1 MMNKLKVAVV
11 GAGIY
16 GKHHINAYLHNPDVE
31 LVAVCDNN
39 TERCHAA
46 ADELGI
52 AGYASLPALLDE
64 QLVDVISVATSDPFH
79 KETPYPGDGTALV
92 SSPVSAA
99 PAGSTFPGGGVHP
112 LPGRRCGAGQ

>member
-64 QLVDVISVATSDPFH
+64 QQVDVISVATSDPFH
-79 KETPYPGDGTALV
+79 KEPALQAITHGKHVLIENRWRPRWPTARRLLPPPGSMG
-92 SSPVSAA
+92 
-99 PAGSTFPGGGVHP
+99 
-112 LPGRRCGAGQ
+112 

>member
-39 TERCHAA
+39 T
-46 ADELGI
+46 
-52 AGYASLPALLDE
+52 
-64 QLVDVISVATSDPFH
+64 
-79 KETPYPGDGTALV
+79 
-92 SSPVSAA
+92 
-99 PAGSTFPGGGVHP
+99 
-112 LPGRRCGAGQ
+112 

>member
-1 MMNKLKVAVV
+1 LAGPSLWDCFNRHIRNVMMNKLKVAVV

-52 AGYASLPALLDE
+52 AR
-64 QLVDVISVATSDPFH
+64 V
-79 KETPYPGDGTALV
+79 
-92 SSPVSAA
+92 
-99 PAGSTFPGGGVHP
+99 
-112 LPGRRCGAGQ
+112 